1 MNIKYYFMLLFFSIV
16 GAVNAQTID
25 INGKVTDAK
34 DNLPLPGVN
43 VVTKSGTNG
52 VVTDID
58 GNFSIKVNPN
68 ETLVFSFIGYV
79 KQEILVDKSQTL
91 NISLSEDVNKLAELV
106 VISVGYG
113 TQKRKLITNA
123 ISSIGSEA
131 FDDRPITSVAQ
142 ALQGNAAG
150 VNVVQPSGK
159 PGVALD
165 IRIRGLNSI
174 ISGVNPL
181 FVVDGVQTYSL
192 EGISADDI
200 VDIQILKDATATAI
214 YGINGSSGV
223 VLITTKRGKTNKS
236 TLGFS
241 TYQGFSR
248 IVKNIDVLNLDQYK
262 DLMGELSASYVDQA
276 NSPRYAGINTNWS
289 DEVFQTGQDRNYE
302 LSYAGGTEKFRAYTS
317 LGYQD
322 TKGIVTPSRFSR
334 FSGRLNLDFDA
345 TSWLKAHANINLIK
359 TTLANT
365 SDNNSAN
372 QGGVIL
378 SALTTQPYL
387 PIYADDLAGGAEA
400 NGQLPG
406 QFASNPV
413 ASLENPVAFQSR
425 QEDTNVK
432 RGLGSLSFD
441 VNLLKHLIWKPA
453 ASLDLSSSLYEYFVD
468 SYRSNYGRN
477 NDNPDL
483 ATRGIGRQS
492 ISQNFNWN
500 VENTLEYLILKDDYE
515 INFLVGNGVQ
525 QFKYNQ
531 DQVEGIGFPLELRTL
546 DLNQMLDTTYARKIE
561 RIKNTVSYFARTTFN
576 YKEKY
581 VVNVVFR
588 ASGSSQL
595 AAGHKWGYFPG
606 ISGAWIISNEP
617 FLSSSKS
624 ISQLKLRAG
633 WGRSGNISGIPEYAS
648 FGLASYNYTNPD
660 ALELIN
666 YTNEDLTWETTTDLN
681 VGIDLTM
688 FDSRVKFTTDVFKR
702 NTHNLLF
709 RLQIE
714 GKEYLYNAGEIQNK
728 GIEFVL
734 NTNNIRGEDFNWNSN
749 FNISFLKNKVVEY
762 GKNRY
767 ESYGYQG
774 VNLIEEGQPLGNF
787 FGYDVAQVNPMNGNI
802 EYYDHDG
809 GGFLNA
815 ADRIIIG
822 NAMPDFTYGF
832 TNTFSF
838 KGLALDALITG
849 SQGNDIFNASRIDLE
864 GMQNPK
870 NQSIAVLDRWQ
881 QEGDITDIPRA
892 NDPNAVLASS
902 RFVEDGSYLRLK
914 SVTLS
919 YSFRKLFLGL
929 NAVKIYAT
937 GQNLATLTKYS
948 GFDPEVGSN
957 NETTGVARGIDYG
970 TYPQVRTFI
979 AGIKVEF

>member
-1 MNIKYYFMLLFFSIV
+1 MNNKYYFMLLFLFAASV
-16 GAVNAQTID
+16 ATAQTIE
-25 INGKVTDAK
+25 INGKVIDSK

-43 VVTKSGTNG
+43 VVTKSGSNG
-52 VVTDID
+52 VTTDVD
-58 GNFSIKVNPN
+58 GNYAIKVTPN

-79 KQEILVDKSQTL
+79 KQEIVVTQSQTL
-91 NISLSEDVNKLAELV
+91 NISLSEDANKLAEVV

-123 ISSIGSEA
+123 ISSIDAAA
-131 FDDRPITSVAQ
+131 FDDRPITSVGQ

-150 VNVVQPSGK
+150 VHVVQPSGK
-159 PGVALD
+159 PGVPID

-181 FVVDGVQTYSL
+181 FVIDGVQTYSV

-214 YGINGSSGV
+214 YGINGSAGV
-223 VLITTKRGKTNKS
+223 VLITTKRGKSNKS
-236 TLGFS
+236 GFGFS
-241 TYQGFSR
+241 TYQGYSR
-248 IVKNIDVLNLDQYK
+248 IVRNIEVLNLDQYK
-262 DLMGELSASYVDQA
+262 DLMGELSSSYVDQA
-276 NSPRYAGINTNWS
+276 NLPQYAGINTNWS
-289 DEVFQTGQDRNYE
+289 DEVFQTGSDKNYE
-302 LSYAGGTEKFRAYTS
+302 LSYSGGSEKFRTYTS

-334 FSGRLNLDFDA
+334 YSGRLNVDYDA
-345 TSWLKAHANINLIK
+345 TSWLKAHVNINLIK
-359 TTLANT
+359 TGLANT

-387 PIYADDLAGGAEA
+387 PIYADDLVGGAEA

-432 RGLGSLSFD
+432 RGLGNISFD
-441 VNLLKHLIWKPA
+441 VNLLKRLIWKPA
-453 ASLDLSSSLYEYFVD
+453 VSVDLSTSQYEYFVD

-477 NDNPDL
+477 NDNPDI

-492 ISQNFNWN
+492 ISKYLNWN
-500 VENTLEYLILKDDYE
+500 VENTVEYLVLEDDYE
-515 INFLVGNGVQ
+515 INFLLGSGVQ
-525 QFKYNQ
+525 QFRYRQ

-546 DLNQMLDTTYARKIE
+546 DLDQMMDTTYARKID

-576 YKEKY
+576 YREKY
-581 VVNVVFR
+581 VVNAVFR
-588 ASGSSQL
+588 TSGSSQL
-595 AAGHKWGYFPG
+595 APGHKWGYFPG
-606 ISGAWIISNEP
+606 ISAAWIISNES
-617 FLSSSKS
+617 FFGNIKS

-648 FGLASYNYTNPD
+648 YGLAAYNYANPD

-666 YTNEDLTWETTTDLN
+666 YTNEDLTWETTTDINL
-681 VGIDLTM
+681 GFDLTLL
-688 FDSRVKFTTDVFKR
+688 DARVKFTTDVFKR
-702 NTHNLLF
+702 NTNNLLF

-714 GKEYLYNAGEIQNK
+714 GKEYLYNAGEIENK

-734 NTNNIRGEDFNWNSN
+734 NTNNIRGKDFNWNSN

-762 GKNRY
+762 GKNKY
-767 ESYGYQG
+767 EAYGYQS

-787 FGYDVAQVNPMNGNI
+787 FGYAVAQVNPLNGNI
-802 EYYDHDG
+802 EYQDLDG

-815 ADRIIIG
+815 SDRTIIG

-832 TNTFSF
+832 TNSLSY
-838 KGLALDALITG
+838 KGFALDALITG

-881 QEGDITDIPRA
+881 QEGDITTIPRA
-892 NDPNAVLASS
+892 NDPNAVLASD
-902 RFVEDGSYLRLK
+902 RFVEDGSYVRLK

-929 NAVKIYAT
+929 NSLKIYAT
-937 GQNLATLTKYS
+937 GQNLATLTNYS

-957 NETTGVARGIDYG
+957 NESTGVARGIDYG

-979 AGIKVEF
+979 AGLKVQF